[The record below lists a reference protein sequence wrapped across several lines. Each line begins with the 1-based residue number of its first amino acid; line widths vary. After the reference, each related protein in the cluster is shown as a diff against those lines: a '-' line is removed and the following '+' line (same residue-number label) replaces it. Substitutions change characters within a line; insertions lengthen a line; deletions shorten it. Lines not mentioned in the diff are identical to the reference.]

1 MAGASRRVWCAI
13 TGTWTTVVTAVTRLP
28 GPQPTA
34 EVSDGCDLGPAEQLG
49 QKLEAGGWGA
59 AGGDK
64 VKHRSGE
71 LV

>member
-1 MAGASRRVWCAI
+1 M
-13 TGTWTTVVTAVTRLP
+13 VTAVTRLP